1 MQINVIYH
9 IIQIVS
15 LSSLSDSELSLSVMD
30 NVVGVVEKA
39 KLLDMDLGLKL
50 CSLFTN
56 CRILGK
62 FNHFLSCN
70 MN

>member
-15 LSSLSDSELSLSVMD
+15 LSSLLDSELSLSVMD
-30 NVVGVVEKA
+30 NVVCVVEKA

-50 CSLFTN
+50 CYLRTVGSWGSLIVSSAVT
-56 CRILGK
+56 
-62 FNHFLSCN
+62 
-70 MN
+70 